1 MRYITMLGYVL
12 LLCTSVIFDMAV
24 TSTTI
29 HHPSSIPGNISVPQ
43 QVPPASNSTDS
54 TMYRHGYGSYNE
66 SPPDLSSI
74 KFKYDDNNKNT
85 VQENLIENVI
95 ARGVLQF
102 ALQLDFALSSEDYR
116 NVDDMSNVV
125 FSPLSIASAL
135 TVLMLGAAGRTYTEI
150 ANVLGLAAGIDLVS
164 RGDELHYHFG
174 RFIKKVENYPD
185 ARKSTYVTM
194 AGGVFVQDGF
204 LIKERFANLSKDAY
218 LNEVLTLDFS
228 GHSTEARNVINK
240 WVENRTYGHIPNI
253 LESPPPPS
261 TKVIIASAL
270 YFNGAWESPFL
281 KEQTAWR
288 PFYVSGS
295 QVKGSSEVV
304 QVLMMVNGG
313 DFPYYSDPVL
323 GCQIVGL
330 PYKDHSAT
338 MYLVLPNEPGYHA
351 LKRLQYKFT
360 VNRLK
365 GLADSATERT
375 VIIAVPRMQLE
386 STIYLKKALKILGIN
401 TLFEPFE
408 ADLSQISDDR
418 NVASFINTDC
428 LGETHVTQEQ
438 NRGVDNNTSTTNQC
452 PEHTALNINTSTDEV
467 SKKSMY
473 QTDSVKQIAPKHIK
487 IPSINGDSKISKN
500 PGLYVDSVIH
510 KVTIDVT
517 ESGTEAAAATVVSV
531 TRDGSHKVVRF
542 ERPFLFF
549 IRHEATGAIL
559 FWGTVVKPTP
569 SRIMPSGK

>member
-1 MRYITMLGYVL
+1 
-12 LLCTSVIFDMAV
+12 MAV
-24 TSTTI
+24 SSTTI
-29 HHPSSIPGNISVPQ
+29 LYPTSIPGNISVPQ
-43 QVPPASNSTDS
+43 QLPSTSNSTDS
-54 TMYRHGYGSYNE
+54 TMYRNRYGSYDE
-66 SPPDLSSI
+66 SPPDFGKI
-74 KFKYDDNNKNT
+74 KFQYDDSSKNT
-85 VQENLIENVI
+85 VQESLIENII

-116 NVDDMSNVV
+116 NDDDMSNVV
-125 FSPLSIASAL
+125 FSPLSIAAAL
-135 TVLMLGAAGRTYTEI
+135 TVVMLGAAGRTYTEI

-174 RFIKKVENYPD
+174 RYMKKIEDYPD
-185 ARKSTYVTM
+185 TLKSTYVAM

-204 LIKERFANLSKDAY
+204 LIKERFANLSRDAY
-218 LNEVLTLDFS
+218 LSEVLSLDFF

-240 WVENRTYGHIPNI
+240 WVENKTYGHIPNI
-253 LESPPPPS
+253 LESPPSPS

-270 YFNGAWESPFL
+270 YFNGAWENPFI
-281 KEQTAWR
+281 EGQTKWR
-288 PFYVSGS
+288 PFYVTDS
-295 QVKGSSEVV
+295 QVKGSSEVL
-304 QVLMMVNGG
+304 QVLMMANGG

-330 PYKDHSAT
+330 PYKDRIAT

-365 GLADSATERT
+365 ALADSATERT
-375 VIIAVPRMQLE
+375 VIIAVPQMQLE
-386 STIYLKKALKILGIN
+386 STIYLEKALKVLGIH
-401 TLFEPFE
+401 TLFDPVE
-408 ADLSQISDDR
+408 ADLSQISDER
-418 NVASFINTDC
+418 NVDSFTTTDY
-428 LGETHVTQEQ
+428 LGEKNMTQEQ
-438 NRGVDNNTSTTNQC
+438 NTRVDNITSTAHQC
-452 PEHTALNINTSTDEV
+452 PEHTTLNTDTSTEEM
-467 SKKSMY
+467 SKKSIY
-473 QTDSVKQIAPKHIK
+473 QAESVKQMASKHIK
-487 IPSINGDSKISKN
+487 VQSFNGDPKISKT
-500 PGLYVDSVIH
+500 PGLYVDSIIH

-531 TRDGSHKVVRF
+531 TRDGSHKVLTF

-569 SRIMPSGK
+569 NRIMPSVK